1 MRSPIR
7 IPSYQIYFYM
17 LHSGVEWGILTNG
30 KLWRLYHRDS
40 AHKLDVYYEVDLEE
54 LVRAGDVERFLYFY
68 AFFRRAAFEPGPLGL
83 RRIAA
88 RQRANT
94 PTASAPR

>member
-1 MRSPIR
+1 M
-7 IPSYQIYFYM
+7 PSTGVARLDIAVRTKGADALSNKNPAYQIYFYM

-54 LVRAGDVERFLYFY
+54 LVRRSTSLTTGTGDVQRFLYFY
-68 AFFRRAAFEPGPLGL
+68 V
-83 RRIAA
+83 
-88 RQRANT
+88 
-94 PTASAPR
+94 